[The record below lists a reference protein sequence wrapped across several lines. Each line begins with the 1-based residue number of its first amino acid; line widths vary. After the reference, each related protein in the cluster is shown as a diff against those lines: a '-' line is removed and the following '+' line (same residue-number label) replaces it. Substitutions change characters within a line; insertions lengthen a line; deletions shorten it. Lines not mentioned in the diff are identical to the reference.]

1 MPSRAGS
8 FSRAPRW
15 LLATVFVLVLGWL
28 CWGPEF
34 LVTNNALPAHVDAA
48 VVLQGSVVA
57 EKLRMD
63 GAVRLLQQNMA
74 DRALIS
80 VPQES
85 YWGQSIPPIA
95 RAYLEKT
102 YGPDIAA
109 RIDFC
114 ETGEEVDSTT
124 QEAGVL
130 VPCIQERHWRSIV
143 VVTSSYHTRR
153 AGIIWKRT
161 IKLDSDLHLW
171 ILGVNDPAF
180 QPSWWRERIAA
191 KTFVMESVKLF
202 WTAFG
207 G

>member
-1 MPSRAGS
+1 MTRS
-8 FSRAPRW
+8 
-15 LLATVFVLVLGWL
+15 
-28 CWGPEF
+28 
-34 LVTNNALPAHVDAA
+34 ALPAHVDAT

-63 GAVRLLQQNMA
+63 AAVHFLQQNTA
-74 DRALIS
+74 DHVLIS

-102 YGPDIAA
+102 YGSDIAA

-114 ETGEEVDSTT
+114 ETSEEVDSTA
-124 QEAGVL
+124 QEARVL
-130 VPCIQERHWRSIV
+130 VPCIEARHWHSVV
-143 VVTSSYHTRR
+143 VVTSNYHSRR
-153 AGIIWKRT
+153 AGIIWKRA
-161 IKLDSDLHLW
+161 IRVDPDLHLW
-171 ILGVNDPAF
+171 ISGVNDPAF
-180 QPSWWRERIAA
+180 QASWWQQRKAA

-207 G
+207 